1 MIRLLVVTRS
11 ETPSSNNFSVISSF
25 GTLTEIIA
33 DNARFLT
40 KPQFE
45 PSGVSLGQ
53 ILPKC
58 VECKSL
64 ASKLGCVLLNGDC
77 TRLRWLIVER

>member
-1 MIRLLVVTRS
+1 MVTKS

-33 DNARFLT
+33 DNAKFFT
-40 KPQFE
+40 NPQLE

-64 ASKLGCVLLNGDC
+64 ASKFGCVRLSGDC
-77 TRLRWLIVER
+77 TRLR